1 MRDRRA
7 CGDIGKEMLL
17 PWNTIDGI
25 IFQKRTA
32 TKTGRMT
39 MLTAIET
46 NVGTKLISVAI
57 FDFDF

>member
-1 MRDRRA
+1 MRDRLA
-7 CGDIGKEMLL
+7 CRDIGKGMSL
-17 PWNTIDGI
+17 PWNTINDI

-32 TKTGRMT
+32 AKTGRMT
-39 MLTAIET
+39 MLTAIEI